1 MALSAAPLRFP
12 KFTTARTVPFSSST
26 TKACACPSQSTLQ
39 QVVPPDAFRRGDL
52 SSLST
57 PLVDPF
63 TGQAYPNNQI
73 PINPTSAKALDLL
86 FPKQNQPTGAGLDVP
101 NFVTN
106 VPGSLSIN
114 GFDVRGDHVFNNNHK
129 MFARYTHKNTA
140 RDGTNGSGGYNI
152 LAGAYSR
159 PINVRNL
166 AGSYNWIVSPNLINE
181 FRAGYSLS
189 DFDNTYPLAAQGTD
203 IVKQLGITN
212 LPSSPPQGGLPYFGF
227 TDGSI
232 TVSSSPDLTNPIS
245 SKSIVFSDNLTWIQ
259 GSHTIKAGVDVQS
272 RQGL

>member
-1 MALSAAPLRFP
+1 
-12 KFTTARTVPFSSST
+12 
-26 TKACACPSQSTLQ
+26 
-39 QVVPPDAFRRGDL
+39 
-52 SSLST
+52 
-57 PLVDPF
+57 
-63 TGQAYPNNQI
+63 
-73 PINPTSAKALDLL
+73 
-86 FPKQNQPTGAGLDVP
+86 
-101 NFVTN
+101 
-106 VPGSLSIN
+106 
-114 GFDVRGDHVFNNNHK
+114 
-129 MFARYTHKNTA
+129 
-140 RDGTNGSGGYNI
+140 
-152 LAGAYSR
+152 
-159 PINVRNL
+159 
-166 AGSYNWIVSPNLINE
+166 
-181 FRAGYSLS
+181 LS